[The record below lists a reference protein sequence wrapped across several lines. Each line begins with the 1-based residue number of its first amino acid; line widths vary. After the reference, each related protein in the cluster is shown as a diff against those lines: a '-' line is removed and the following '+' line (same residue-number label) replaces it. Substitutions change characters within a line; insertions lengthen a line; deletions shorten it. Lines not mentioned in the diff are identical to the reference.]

1 MKLITSL
8 LTLILAASICHAQ
21 NLNTGGTAKSNFY
34 EELPYQQINGKI
46 IITVEIAGHPH
57 KFLLDTGAPFT
68 ISEEIAAELDITP
81 KKQISMAD
89 AYGNTATTK
98 LAKVESVK
106 IGSTVFENVSAFI
119 GTNIIFKCIGVEGN
133 IGSNLLRNT
142 ITRFD
147 SKNKI
152 ITITDDAS
160 KLGLNAGNSIPLNIK
175 KDKQSSPF
183 FILEVA
189 SGVTGD
195 YFIDTGDAGFLAL
208 SNTYMDIFKS
218 HNACQVLATGYGS
231 NSFGENGA
239 ENNNVKHRVL
249 FPSIK
254 LGNAIFKNVKAETV
268 FNSAGSGNNSVGVRL
283 LDYGTLT
290 LDYIHGKLYFDP
302 FTTETELAEK
312 SWALSPTYNDG
323 KLVIGVVWD
332 ALKETV
338 KPGMQITAIDG
349 VSCEQVELCNLITQ
363 KSLLQGREQAVLTIK
378 DEKGNLKQLAIVK
391 E

>member
-1 MKLITSL
+1 MKFSAIFFFL
-8 LTLILAASICHAQ
+8 LFVISICQAQ
-21 NLNTGGTAKSNFY
+21 NLNTGGPAKSNFY

-46 IITVEIAGHPH
+46 IITVEIAGHLH

-68 ISEEIAAELDITP
+68 ISEEIAAELGITP
-81 KKQISMAD
+81 AKQISMAD

-106 IGSTVFENVSAFI
+106 IGSTVFENVPAII
-119 GTNIIFKCIGVEGN
+119 GTNIIFKCIGVDGN

-152 ITITDDAS
+152 ITITDDVS

-189 SGVTGD
+189 NGVNGD

-239 ENNNVKHRVL
+239 ENSNVKHRVL

-254 LGNAIFKNVKAETV
+254 LSNATFKNVKAETV
-268 FNSAGSGNNSVGVRL
+268 FNNAGSGNNSVGVRL

-302 FTTETELAEK
+302 FTTETDLAEK
-312 SWALSPTYNDG
+312 SWALSPTYSEG

-363 KSLLQGREQAVLTIK
+363 KSLLQGREKAMLTIK
-378 DEKGNLKQLAIVK
+378 DEKGNLKQLPIVK